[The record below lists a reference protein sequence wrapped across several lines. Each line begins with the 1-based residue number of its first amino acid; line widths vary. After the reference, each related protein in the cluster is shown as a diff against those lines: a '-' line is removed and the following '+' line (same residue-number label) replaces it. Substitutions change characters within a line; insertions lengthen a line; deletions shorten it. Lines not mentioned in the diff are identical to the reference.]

1 MQVSNMCV
9 CVCECVYSVWL
20 HVYVC
25 VGGGG
30 VGGCMGVSASVVV
43 SKCAVLT

>member
-1 MQVSNMCV
+1 M

-25 VGGGG
+25 VGGGGGG